1 MLSCNLV
8 CKMVSKLC
16 SAWLILLVLSF
27 SRLTLLHSG
36 CLCIAVQWKPKLNQK
51 SSVNN
56 PGVIG
61 KPSQALTNTSEDLEK
76 EGSQLQDKMSRLN
89 ISDNV
94 IIAEHIRV
102 SETDR
107 CRLTFG
113 SFGAELKSAKD
124 LDEESQTES
133 SRLVMHKSY

>member
-1 MLSCNLV
+1 MGPY
-8 CKMVSKLC
+8 
-16 SAWLILLVLSF
+16 I
-27 SRLTLLHSG
+27 G
-36 CLCIAVQWKPKLNQK
+36 VQWKPKLTKK
-51 SSVNN
+51 SSVTD

-61 KPSQALTNTSEDLEK
+61 KPSEGVYLTSKSEDLEK

-89 ISDNV
+89 ISENV

-113 SFGAELKSAKD
+113 SFGAEFKSAKD
-124 LDEESQTES
+124 LEEESQTKS
-133 SRLVMHKSY
+133 SRLVMLSCTVLSW